1 MDTTKLYPRY
11 WKIRTPYRIIR
22 YDPNVLDPKSYCEIK
37 LKCQFPTV
45 MKKYSNWRNNRVLC
59 EHMIHQPETG
69 VLVGVKVAKLV
80 AVDYDKSVDL
90 ESF

>member
-1 MDTTKLYPRY
+1 MWTYDT
-11 WKIRTPYRIIR
+11 
-22 YDPNVLDPKSYCEIK
+22 
-37 LKCQFPTV
+37 PTR
-45 MKKYSNWRNNRVLC
+45 NWNS
-59 EHMIHQPETG
+59 

>member
-1 MDTTKLYPRY
+1 
-11 WKIRTPYRIIR
+11 
-22 YDPNVLDPKSYCEIK
+22 
-37 LKCQFPTV
+37 
-45 MKKYSNWRNNRVLC
+45 
-59 EHMIHQPETG
+59 MIHQPETG

>member
-1 MDTTKLYPRY
+1 
-11 WKIRTPYRIIR
+11 
-22 YDPNVLDPKSYCEIK
+22 
-37 LKCQFPTV
+37 